1 MSAIE
6 ITNGQARRFILAHQG
21 LWPPY
26 ELRGKAGVLEHIR
39 RVNCVQF
46 DPLDIVGRNPELVLQ
61 ARVEDYRPAMLEA
74 LLYQDRRLVDGWDK
88 NMCIYP
94 VEDWPYFTR
103 RREAIR
109 RHPGK
114 SPESVRAIAPQVRQ
128 AIAARGPLS
137 SADLDF
143 GQTVDWSWAPT
154 RLARAALE
162 SMYFWG
168 ELVVHHKVHTR
179 KVYDLASRHVPAEL
193 LAAPDP
199 NETEEAYQDWTVHRR
214 IGSVGLLGARAGDAW
229 LGIFGFK
236 TRERR
241 AAVARLLE
249 QDRLIEVRVEGFGH
263 PLYLRSKDRSIL
275 DRVLVSD
282 DPSPQAAILAP
293 IDNLMW
299 DRRFLEE
306 LFGFYYVWEV
316 YKPVAERQFGYY
328 VLPILY
334 GDRFVARFEP
344 VRDKESGALIIKGWW
359 WEDGIS
365 PSDGMQAELARCF
378 RRFLRYLGA
387 EELRI
392 GSELVDLADLGWL
405 GAVST

>member
-6 ITNGQARRFILAHQG
+6 ITKSQARRFLLAHQG

-26 ELRGKAGVLEHIR
+26 ALQGKPGALDFIR
-39 RVNCVQF
+39 RVNCIQF

-61 ARVEDYRPAMLEA
+61 ARVEDYRPAILEV
-74 LLYQDRRLVDGWDK
+74 LLYQDRLLVDGWDK

-94 VEDWPYFTR
+94 VEDWPYFSR
-103 RREAIR
+103 RREAMR
-109 RHPGK
+109 NRPGR
-114 SPESVRAIAPQVRQ
+114 SHAAVRAIVPQVRQ
-128 AIAARGPLS
+128 AIVARGPLS

-143 GQTVDWSWAPT
+143 GQAVDWSWAPT

-179 KVYDLASRHVPAEL
+179 KVYDLASRHVPADL

-199 NETEEAYQDWTVHRR
+199 NETEEAYQDWYVHRR
-214 IGSVGLLGARAGDAW
+214 VGSVGLLGARAGDAW
-229 LGIFGFK
+229 LGISRFK

-241 AAVARLLE
+241 AAVARLL
-249 QDRLIEVRVEGFGH
+249 DRGRLVEVRVEGIDH
-263 PLYLRSKDRSIL
+263 PLYLRSQDRPTL
-275 DRVLVSD
+275 DQVLASD
-282 DPSPQAAILAP
+282 DPPPQAVFLAP

-306 LFGFYYVWEV
+306 LFGFYYRWEV
-316 YKPVAERQFGYY
+316 YKPVAEREYGYY

-344 VRDKESGALIIKGWW
+344 ARDKENGALVIKGWW

-365 PSDGMQAELARCF
+365 PSDRMQAELARCF
-378 RRFLRYLGA
+378 ERFLRYLGA
-387 EELRI
+387 EELRV
-392 GSELVDLADLGWL
+392 GSELVDSANLGWL
-405 GAVST
+405 S